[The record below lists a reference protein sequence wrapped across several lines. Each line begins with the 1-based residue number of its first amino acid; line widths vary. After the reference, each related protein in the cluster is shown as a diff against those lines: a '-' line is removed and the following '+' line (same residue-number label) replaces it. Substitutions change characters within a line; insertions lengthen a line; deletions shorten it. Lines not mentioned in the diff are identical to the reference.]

1 MVIAFVHSYTYSLA
15 SYYVDQEEKRSKI
28 METKEFMDRSIA
40 SCNKTKEP
48 SLYFFRG
55 LLYFQL
61 HMFYEA
67 LVDFN
72 VAIEEEEE
80 PTASYYLARGRCFAC
95 LSILTEA
102 MKDLSIALNL
112 DDSLQ
117 EAYINR
123 GKCAYLLGDN
133 NLAFLDF

>member
-1 MVIAFVHSYTYSLA
+1 MTIDNDLKL
-15 SYYVDQEEKRSKI
+15 EKVMQAKL
-28 METKEFMDRSIA
+28 FMDSAITR
-40 SCNKTKEP
+40 CNKVKIP
-48 SLYFFRG
+48 SLNFFRG
-55 LLYFQL
+55 LLYFQM

-67 LVDFN
+67 LKDFN

-80 PTASYYLARGRCFAC
+80 PTASYYLARGRCYAC

-112 DDSLQ
+112 DESLQ
-117 EAYINR
+117 EAYIFR

>member
-1 MVIAFVHSYTYSLA
+1 MKA
-15 SYYVDQEEKRSKI
+15 
-28 METKEFMDRSIA
+28 KEFMDRAITNCSKLKI
-40 SCNKTKEP
+40 P

-67 LVDFN
+67 LKDFN

-80 PTASYYLARGRCFAC
+80 PTASYYLARGRTYAC

-102 MKDLSIALNL
+102 MKDLSISLNL
-112 DDSLQ
+112 DDSV
-117 EAYINR
+117 
-123 GKCAYLLGDN
+123 
-133 NLAFLDF
+133 